1 MKKKRFWK
9 NAGLVALSGVLVGG
23 AALAF
28 TACGDGGGG
37 TPTRTDYTLSVFIF
51 CGQAD
56 AMTNRTICE
65 NWAREYSE
73 AHAAELGG
81 NTITVDFTSNS
92 SDTEYYN
99 QLDGYI
105 RQNSLPDIIYLA
117 PSAVLTHAGSRRLLD
132 LSSYLTASQEIVDQ
146 VNSIWTD
153 SLGFYA
159 TVGNSLT
166 MRRAGGIEYD
176 AATNTFVDPTTEN
189 RAKVGIYGLPKDY
202 SNFGLGYNRN
212 YFTDEFK
219 AAYTTL
225 KPSSGAGTRSVKTR
239 LYRNGNLVESGTNTT
254 TNGTVTAP
262 THTGAD
268 TMSITYAVDVE
279 NYTNPYTKE
288 TVKANKG
295 TPAAFINI
303 GIPTVYKPFNFYKYA
318 TYTDALRAGDP
329 LATST
334 QAFTGGQGYTV
345 TVPGFPGET
354 FELTNSD
361 GSEKYENSINEHAE
375 YDKETGNIVLTWAEY
390 GALNWACAYMLNSF
404 AWDSVD
410 GMKSTDNSYAAWMTG
425 QGGVY
430 TGAGGSAS
438 DTQETGDFNNVYGGE
453 QYEQGNGGNLYVLPW
468 LFSNDATYINAD
480 YTKVLNDAK
489 DGTTIATRDG
499 NTWNW
504 SAGKDND
511 VHSRVGNAYD
521 IVEKINLDGTTRNA
535 MVQYGVNSEN
545 FVETY
550 GAFQEYIA
558 TWNAH
563 CGQTGDVVTSSS
575 DKGTLN
581 GQSFF
586 VMGASL
592 FYGVGSWDVSEYQE
606 VNQDIL
612 SVGVMPTAVSN
623 KLSLYAQGRSA
634 YYVDGNRNAL
644 VNTYSNGATTKG
656 TGENAGTATAG
667 GVAGDYAQRENLEAG
682 KVIYTQEQIWQN
694 QVLRQDKWAGRMD
707 SVGYAVNANVA
718 AENQPAWLAAA
729 ATDLVMELTIG
740 EQSQITLTY
749 GGAQIPNVREQC
761 TEYLRYQDDGY
772 ENGAFKDMITPEGDA
787 DGNDV
792 WEQYYAVATEMAR
805 ASQNNDETRT
815 VAEFLNGRKITIDG
829 QETDIKYD
837 TQYANVRLVD
847 FTTATVST
855 TGIAYAMRV
864 LRMINY
870 TRAER
875 DILIRMQTGMNSV
888 RDQTLYTAST
898 GWISNFD
905 ATASPNQFLA
915 YINQAALS
923 KEQRNLLQV
932 TAFNVSEISG
942 DLGNGVTRSFMTP
955 AVYCVNSALSVQNS
969 LTSGT

>member
-51 CGQAD
+51 CGEAD
-56 AMTNRTICE
+56 SETNKTICE

-81 NTITVDFTSNS
+81 NTITVNFRSNPNRDNYFT
-92 SDTEYYN
+92 E
-99 QLDGYI
+99 LDADI
-105 RQNSLPDIIYLA
+105 RSGTMADIVYLA

-146 VNSIWTD
+146 ANSIWTD

-159 TVGNSLT
+159 TLGTSLL

-176 AATNTFVDPTTEN
+176 AASNTFVDPTTEN
-189 RAKVGIYGLPKDY
+189 RDKVGIYGLPKDY

-212 YFTDEFK
+212 YFTDQFK

-225 KPSSGAGTRSVKTR
+225 KPSSGAGTREVHTR
-239 LYRNGNLVESGTNTT
+239 LYESGNLVSTS
-254 TNGTVTAP
+254 AP

-268 TMSITYAVDVE
+268 TTSITYAVDVT
-279 NYTNPYTKE
+279 NYTNPYTQE

-318 TYTDALRAGDP
+318 TYTAALQAGDP

-334 QAFTGGQGYTV
+334 QLFTGGQGYTV

-361 GSEKYENSINEHAE
+361 GSEKYENSINENAE
-375 YDKETGNIVLTWAEY
+375 YDKERGNIVLTWAEY

-410 GMKSTDNSYAAWMTG
+410 GVKSTDNSYAAWMTG

-453 QYEQGNGGNLYVLPW
+453 QYEQGQGGNLYVLPW

-480 YTKVLNDAK
+480 YTKVLNDK
-489 DGTTIATRDG
+489 KGDTTIATRDG
-499 NTWNW
+499 NTWSW
-504 SAGKDND
+504 SAGDNND

-550 GAFQEYIA
+550 GAFHEYIA

-563 CGQTGDVVTSSS
+563 CGQAGDVSNSSS

-634 YYVDGNRNAL
+634 YYVDGNKQAL

-667 GVAGDYAQRENLEAG
+667 GVAGDYAQRTNLNDG
-682 KVIYTQEQIWQN
+682 LKVYTQEQIWQN

-740 EQSQITLTY
+740 EQSQVTLTY

-772 ENGAFKDMITPEGDA
+772 EDGAFKDMITPEGDA

-792 WEQYYAVATEMAR
+792 WEQYYTVAEEMAA
-805 ASQNNDETRT
+805 ASQTGDTRT

-837 TQYANVRLVD
+837 TQYANVRLAD

-855 TGIAYAMRV
+855 TGIAYSMRV

-888 RDQTLYTAST
+888 RDQTLYTASS
-898 GWISNFD
+898 GWIEGFN
-905 ATASPNQFLA
+905 ATASANQFLA

-923 KEQRNLLQV
+923 KEQRSLLQV

-942 DLGNGVTRSFMTP
+942 PVTVGGVTVTRSFMTP
-955 AVYCVNSALSVQNS
+955 AVYCVRMAVDTQNS
-969 LTSGT
+969 LSSGT